1 MAHPLRLIGRC
12 IIAVAILAIAAYLW
26 AATARQARLS
36 DLLVVVPATTAQA
49 QAQHVSAHVPFIV
62 HDTSGAT
69 LACVGDTS
77 GTAIL
82 PWLNPDPT
90 TTPVGYVAPWS
101 YTPYG
106 SQGYNYG
113 NPYSP

>member
-1 MAHPLRLIGRC
+1 MMAHPLRLIGRC
-12 IIAVAILAIAAYLW
+12 IIAVAILAIAAYW
-26 AATARQARLS
+26 RAA
-36 DLLVVVPATTAQA
+36 TAQA

-90 TTPVGYVAPWS
+90 ATPVGYVAPWS
-101 YTPYG
+101 YTPYS